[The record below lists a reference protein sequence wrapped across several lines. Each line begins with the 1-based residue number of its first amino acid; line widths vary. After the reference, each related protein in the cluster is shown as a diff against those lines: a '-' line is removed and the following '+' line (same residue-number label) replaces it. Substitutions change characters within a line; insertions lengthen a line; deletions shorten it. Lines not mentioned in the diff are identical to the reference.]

1 MGVGDCVAAEYDDDD
16 DDVVGPGGVVTE
28 DGGDVAFVSAP

>member
-16 DDVVGPGGVVTE
+16 DDVGPGGVVTE